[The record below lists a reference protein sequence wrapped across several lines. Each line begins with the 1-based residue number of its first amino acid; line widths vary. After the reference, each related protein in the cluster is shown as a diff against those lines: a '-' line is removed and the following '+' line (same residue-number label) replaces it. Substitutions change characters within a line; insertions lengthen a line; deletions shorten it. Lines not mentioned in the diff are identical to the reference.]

1 MKLCM
6 IKYNSY
12 DHSSL
17 VYFFITEFLYQRN
30 FEFKCYAML

>member
-1 MKLCM
+1 MKLCV

-12 DHSSL
+12 DQSSL

-30 FEFKCYAML
+30 FEFRSYAVL